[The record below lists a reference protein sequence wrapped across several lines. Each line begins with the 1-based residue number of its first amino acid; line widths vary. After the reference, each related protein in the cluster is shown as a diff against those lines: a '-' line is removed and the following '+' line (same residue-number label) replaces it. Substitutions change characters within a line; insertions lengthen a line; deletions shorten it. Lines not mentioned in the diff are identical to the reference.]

1 MSEKENLKAVVA
13 ISVEVAL
20 MRIRG
25 PEYQNVIS
33 HLDRDYE
40 MSITDCFDNPDKLKE
55 TIKEV
60 YGKFYPKVISEI
72 ETELTGQASGEEVES
87 FLLVLKS

>member
-1 MSEKENLKAVVA
+1 MSEKENIKAVVA

-20 MRIRG
+20 MRIGG

-33 HLDRDYE
+33 HLERDYE
-40 MSITDCFDNPDKLKE
+40 MSITDCFDNPKSLKE

-60 YGKFYPKVISEI
+60 YGKSYLKVISEI
-72 ETELTGQASGEEVES
+72 ETELTGQASGKEIET
-87 FLLVLKS
+87 FLKVLKS